1 MFFVYILQS
10 EKTGKYYI
18 GHTNDPE
25 RRLKEHNES
34 MHHTFTSKHRPWKL
48 MALIPVDKNRGNAM
62 KLEKHI
68 KGKKRRSFI
77 DELIEKQK
85 DNQFIEA
92 LKRMSSAG

>member
-1 MFFVYILQS
+1 MFYVYILQS

-34 MHHTFTSKHRPWKL
+34 PLHTFTSKHRPWKL
-48 MALIPVDKNRGNAM
+48 MALIPVDDKRSNAM
-62 KLEKHI
+62 KLEKFI

-77 DELIEKQK
+77 DVVIEKQK

-92 LKRMSSAG
+92 LKRQDSAG